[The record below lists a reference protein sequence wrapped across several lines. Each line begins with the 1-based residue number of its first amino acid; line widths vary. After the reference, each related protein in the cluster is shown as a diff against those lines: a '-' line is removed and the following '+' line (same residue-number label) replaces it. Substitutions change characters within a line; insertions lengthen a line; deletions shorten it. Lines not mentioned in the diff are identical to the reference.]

1 MTAIAIAAPVMP
13 PTHSP
18 PMRQRVSGTPA
29 MNFTIS
35 ITAAQDG
42 WSVQGDTI
50 ENGMMFLSGA
60 EAEAAA
66 RSLAQ
71 RYSDAGRPTAIE
83 IFLRDGRLAGRYV
96 SVPDLD
102 ALSQS

>member
-1 MTAIAIAAPVMP
+1 
-13 PTHSP
+13 
-18 PMRQRVSGTPA
+18 

-35 ITAAQDG
+35 IKAAQHG
-42 WSVQGDTI
+42 WSVQGDTL

-60 EAEAAA
+60 DAEIAA

-71 RYSDAGRPTAIE
+71 RYSDAGQPTEIE
-83 IFLRDGRLAGRYV
+83 VFLRDGSLAGRYV

-102 ALSQS
+102 AMLLT